1 MVLSLIVYSI
11 CTYYILKHLMQYN
24 LQIDQV
30 RFFNQT
36 EQWYLQ
42 QPLLGRL
49 IYPSMNNAILIK
61 IFTDPK
67 LPYDNELIKKIPSI
81 KKKKNHPGFLI

>member
-24 LQIDQV
+24 LQIDQC

-49 IYPSMNNAILIK
+49 IYPSMNNAN
-61 IFTDPK
+61 TD
-67 LPYDNELIKKIPSI
+67 
-81 KKKKNHPGFLI
+81 KNIYRSKAPL

>member
-1 MVLSLIVYSI
+1 MILSLIVYSI

-24 LQIDQV
+24 LQIDQC

-42 QPLLGRL
+42 QPLLTFAG
-49 IYPSMNNAILIK
+49 K
-61 IFTDPK
+61 TDLPK
-67 LPYDNELIKKIPSI
+67 YE
-81 KKKKNHPGFLI
+81 

>member
-24 LQIDQV
+24 LQIDQC

-81 KKKKNHPGFLI
+81 QKKKNHPGFLI